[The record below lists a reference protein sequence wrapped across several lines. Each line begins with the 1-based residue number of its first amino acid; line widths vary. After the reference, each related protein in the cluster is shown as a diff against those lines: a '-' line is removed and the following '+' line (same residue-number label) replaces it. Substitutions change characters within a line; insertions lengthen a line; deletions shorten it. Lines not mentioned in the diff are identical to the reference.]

1 MLPHYTFVSL
11 DITNLYTNIPVTQTK
26 IILTNM
32 LKHHLVDSQ
41 TQQEILSRYD
51 VITKQNYF
59 SHNKYII
66 ILQDGLAMGAP
77 SSGLIAEIFLQHLE
91 HLHLA
96 HLTHKH
102 HIINYC
108 RYVDD
113 IFLIFHSNRTGIQR
127 ILTDFNALHPELHV
141 TAETEKD
148 YALNYPDITI
158 QRSPTNIYRK
168 TNFTDHI
175 IPYTPN
181 HPTHHKCATIIWK
194 YMQNCGR
201 NTLLLIT

>member
-1 MLPHYTFVSL
+1 ML
-11 DITNLYTNIPVTQTK
+11 Q
-26 IILTNM
+26 
-32 LKHHLVDSQ
+32 HHLVDSE
-41 TQQEILSRYD
+41 TQQEILRRYD

-66 ILQDGLAMGAP
+66 MLQDGLAMGAP

-113 IFLIFHSNRTGIQR
+113 IFLIFHSIRTGIQS

-148 YALNYPDITI
+148 NALNYPDTAI
-158 QRSPTNIYRK
+158 QRTPTNMYIYIYIGYPPLPTTSYLTPPTTTHT
-168 TNFTDHI
+168 TNMLQLYANICKMCSHPDHLSR
-175 IPYTPN
+175 
-181 HPTHHKCATIIWK
+181 A
-194 YMQNCGR
+194 
-201 NTLLLIT
+201 IT